1 MGGLEEG
8 AALSAGVSVPPAM
21 LRLAQGLGGALG
33 LQIMRRAMSG
43 APHVT
48 WSSSRANPQWH
59 RDPCLAL
66 ALHVMA
72 QGEHQADR
80 PLSQPQDTGLFHYWR
95 PPTLC
100 HGLLAALLV
109 WGGGSWQRGQEW
121 PQGYVF
127 AACCEQHWGCPAA
140 PGRGE
145 ILSILPVSPN
155 RGHGARGSSLWGFQR
170 YTVCLDRS
178 LNPGAPAAWRD
189 LSVFC
194 YGESE
199 ALGVGNQGRHSHVTI
214 LALSPCPCV

>member
-1 MGGLEEG
+1 
-8 AALSAGVSVPPAM
+8 
-21 LRLAQGLGGALG
+21 
-33 LQIMRRAMSG
+33 MSG

-72 QGEHQADR
+72 QGERQADR

-127 AACCEQHWGCPAA
+127 AACVSSTGAARLLQGEGRSCP
-140 PGRGE
+140 
-145 ILSILPVSPN
+145 S
-155 RGHGARGSSLWGFQR
+155 
-170 YTVCLDRS
+170 CLFPPTEGMER
-178 LNPGAPAAWRD
+178 GAPLSGVSKGTQCAWI
-189 LSVFC
+189 
-194 YGESE
+194 
-199 ALGVGNQGRHSHVTI
+199 AH
-214 LALSPCPCV
+214 